1 MTPEFLDQLIKL
13 FPNNYSLGD
22 AVRAFW
28 NMKRDKPN
36 ASLIEIENEI
46 LRNFQSKA

>member
-28 NMKRDKPN
+28 NMKRDNPKR
-36 ASLIEIENEI
+36 SLVEIENEI

>member
-13 FPNNYSLGD
+13 YPNNYELGN

-28 NMKRDKPN
+28 YMKRDKPN
-36 ASLIEIENEI
+36 LSLVELENEF
-46 LRNFQSKA
+46 LRNFQNTI

>member
-13 FPNNYSLGD
+13 YPNNYELGN

-28 NMKRDKPN
+28 HMKRDKPN
-36 ASLIEIENEI
+36 LNLIELENEF
-46 LRNFQSKA
+46 LRNFQNSI

>member
-13 FPNNYSLGD
+13 YPNNYSLGD

-28 NMKRDKPN
+28 NMKREKPN
-36 ASLIEIENEI
+36 LTIVELENYFLQHFQNSL
-46 LRNFQSKA
+46 